1 MIDYGLCRVHWPG
14 PGLFRLSLAA
24 RRYLALSDGGG
35 FALLAKNG
43 KRVKKLYKYLII
55 KSQVLKMWV
64 CVLQPLLYKGLIGLC
79 MDWRH
84 FCTNNRLCLFWS
96 RDQKNEQIFYWSKL
110 VPIYAQTYA
119 GPLSR
124 LVFQFSQ
131 TLALALSIATLMAS
145 PLWLQ
150 YCHSCYN
157 TYLYFQYLTFN
168 SQVSNIICLLMSKCK
183 TTSKAETNVFF

>member
-84 FCTNNRLCLFWS
+84 FWTNNRLCLFWS
-96 RDQKNEQIFYWSKL
+96 RD
-110 VPIYAQTYA
+110 AQTYA

-124 LVFQFSQ
+124 LIFQFSQ

-183 TTSKAETNVFF
+183 ITSKAETNVFF